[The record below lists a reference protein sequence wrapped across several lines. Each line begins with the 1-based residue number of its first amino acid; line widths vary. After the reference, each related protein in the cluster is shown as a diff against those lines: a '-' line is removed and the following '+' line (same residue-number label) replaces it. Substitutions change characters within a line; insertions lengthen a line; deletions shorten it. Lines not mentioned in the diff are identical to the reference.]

1 MSTIAANTRER
12 ILACAEKL
20 ILQQGFTATSIEEIL
35 DRAAITKGGFFYHFE
50 GKNGL
55 ARALIERYHEQ
66 DDKVFSG
73 LFEQADS
80 LSEDPLHQ
88 LLIFL
93 KLLADMMGGMEETH
107 PGCLVASFTYENQQ
121 FDGEIREMMKSGI
134 IAWREMITQRLER
147 VDTDYPNTSDVSIET
162 LADMFT
168 SSIEGGIILS
178 RAFNDKQLLVDQILA
193 YRSFLRILFGAR

>member
-55 ARALIERYHEQ
+55 ARALIERYLEQ
-66 DDKVFSG
+66 DDKIFSS

-93 KLLADMMGGMEETH
+93 KLLADMMGGMEEAH

-134 IAWREMITQRLER
+134 IAWREMITQRLEQ
-147 VDTDYPNTSDVSIET
+147 VDADYPNASDVSIDT